1 MVISGHTH
9 KYGVHPPVK
18 EQHLYPVIIGGGPK
32 EGTRTLIKLQAD
44 AGSLRLTMLDD
55 SGKEVGNYTVAK

>member
-1 MVISGHTH
+1 
-9 KYGVHPPVK
+9 VHPPVK
-18 EQHLYPVIIGGGPK
+18 DQHHYPVIIGGGPK
-32 EGTRTLIKLQAD
+32 EGTRTLIRLQAD